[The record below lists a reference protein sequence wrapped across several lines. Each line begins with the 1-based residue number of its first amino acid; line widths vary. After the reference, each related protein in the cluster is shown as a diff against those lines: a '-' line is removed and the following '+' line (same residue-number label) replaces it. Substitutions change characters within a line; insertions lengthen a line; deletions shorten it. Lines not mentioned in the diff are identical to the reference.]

1 MIGLS
6 GLITPSLDE
15 MVYVAKEMERQNFN
29 IPLLI
34 GGATTSKTHTAVK
47 IEPQYTKNA
56 VVHVLDASRSVTVAS
71 ALLSKNKTER
81 DAYVDS
87 IKQELA
93 RVREQRGNRKSAKRY
108 LTYNKAV
115 SNKLQLDWNE
125 YIPPAPT
132 FTGQKVFSDF
142 DLSILRPFIDWTPF
156 FTSWQLR
163 GKYPEIFNDEIVGE
177 ESKKLFADAQQML
190 DQIIDEKWLT
200 ANAVIG
206 FYSASSNDKDD
217 TTLYDDAGNTIC
229 TLNHLRQQ
237 RQKAPGQANYSLA
250 DFIAP
255 KGTGVRDF
263 LGAFAVTTGGNIE
276 SRIKS
281 FEKEH
286 DDYSAIMLKALADR
300 LAEAF
305 AEYLHMKVRTKY
317 WGYASEET
325 LDNEALIKEKYVG
338 IRPAPGYPACP
349 EHTEKH
355 KLFDLLDVK
364 QNTGIYLTES
374 CAMYP
379 AASVSG
385 WYFSHPS
392 SKYFGLGNIE
402 KDQVESYADRKGI
415 SLEEAEKWLMP
426 VLNYDI

>member
-1 MIGLS
+1 
-6 GLITPSLDE
+6 
-15 MVYVAKEMERQNFN
+15 
-29 IPLLI
+29 
-34 GGATTSKTHTAVK
+34 
-47 IEPQYTKNA
+47 
-56 VVHVLDASRSVTVAS
+56 
-71 ALLSKNKTER
+71 
-81 DAYVDS
+81 
-87 IKQELA
+87 
-93 RVREQRGNRKSAKRY
+93 
-108 LTYNKAV
+108 
-115 SNKLQLDWNE
+115 
-125 YIPPAPT
+125 
-132 FTGQKVFSDF
+132 
-142 DLSILRPFIDWTPF
+142 
-156 FTSWQLR
+156 
-163 GKYPEIFNDEIVGE
+163 
-177 ESKKLFADAQQML
+177 
-190 DQIIDEKWLT
+190 
-200 ANAVIG
+200 
-206 FYSASSNDKDD
+206 
-217 TTLYDDAGNTIC
+217 
-229 TLNHLRQQ
+229 
-237 RQKAPGQANYSLA
+237 
-250 DFIAP
+250 
-255 KGTGVRDF
+255 
-263 LGAFAVTTGGNIE
+263 
-276 SRIKS
+276 
-281 FEKEH
+281 
-286 DDYSAIMLKALADR
+286 MLKALADR

-305 AEYLHMKVRTKY
+305 AEYLHMKVRTEY